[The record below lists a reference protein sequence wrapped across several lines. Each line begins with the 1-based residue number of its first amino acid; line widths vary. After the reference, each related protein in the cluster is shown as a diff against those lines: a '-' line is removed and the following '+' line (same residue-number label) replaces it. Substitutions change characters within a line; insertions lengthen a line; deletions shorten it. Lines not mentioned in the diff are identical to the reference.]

1 MKKIVLTLV
10 LLFFAGLGFGL
21 YQYFK
26 PPENLKN
33 REAEISLSATELKE
47 QLAADTAAKSEFS
60 NKVLLVEG
68 TLSSVEKGEHIT
80 FIIDSSIRGEL
91 DKNTQIPEPGQ
102 TVRIKGMLA
111 GYDEIFEEVVLI
123 KCELEK

>member
-1 MKKIVLTLV
+1 MKKIGATFIF
-10 LLFFAGLGFGL
+10 LFFGGLGFGL

-26 PPENLKN
+26 PPENLMY
-33 REAEISLSATELKE
+33 REAEIRLSATTLKE
-47 QLAADTAAKSEFS
+47 LLAADTAAKNEFI

-68 TLSSVEKGEHIT
+68 TLSSVEKGDHIT
-80 FIIDSSIRGEL
+80 FIMDSSIRGEL
-91 DKNTQIPEPGQ
+91 DKNTQLPEPGQ
-102 TVRIKGMLA
+102 MIRIKGMLG

>member
-33 REAEISLSATELKE
+33 REAEISLSAAELKE
-47 QLAADTAAKSEFS
+47 QLAADTAARNEFS

-68 TLSSVEKGEHIT
+68 ILSSVEKGEYIT

-102 TVRIKGMLA
+102 AVRIKGMLG

>member
-10 LLFFAGLGFGL
+10 ILFSAGLIFGWH
-21 YQYFK
+21 QYFK

-33 REAEISLSATELKE
+33 RQVEISLSATELKE
-47 QLAADTAAKSEFS
+47 QLATDPAAIKKFS

-68 TLSSVEKGEHIT
+68 TLSSVEKGGYIAI
-80 FIIDSSIRGEL
+80 IIDSSIRGEL
-91 DKNTQIPEPGQ
+91 DKNTPVPEPGQ
-102 TVRIKGMLA
+102 TVRIKGMLG
-111 GYDEIFEEVVLI
+111 GYDEIFEEAVLI